1 MHASIKRLQI
11 LSGLTSIRA
20 IAKELGVAIGLM
32 ERWKTAGISKHA
44 AKKAAVFYGVD
55 IDYILTGQLPD
66 VVEDTKTTKAN
77 LKTIKRE
84 KARVKLLAAQSRMHP
99 SMKRLHE
106 VTGLSRKKD
115 ICELLG
121 LAASTVTNWGTRGVS
136 KEVSLEI
143 GTMYGIN
150 AAYILWGGDKA
161 IITQKGT
168 TAANTNASSSKHS
181 HTHTPTQPSPTVATK
196 DKKVVNTKDKKAVNT
211 KDKKIVSEPVELI
224 PVVISL
230 SVNRAG
236 ELKLGEIK
244 SMEIKPNGMS
254 DNSLVFQV
262 VGRSMLPEFNIN
274 DFAFVETEVKRGT
287 LYDGDFVLVQH
298 KDDEFADLKQVI
310 FGLRNN
316 EWYLAS
322 LNKDIPIYS
331 TLRPFEDYA
340 LIGKVMSKVT
350 KYKHPVRGYGRIPMT
365 GFPVRN

>member
-32 ERWKTAGISKHA
+32 ERWKTVGISKHA

-55 IDYILTGQLPD
+55 IGYILTGQLPD
-66 VVEDTKTTKAN
+66 VVEDTNTTKAN
-77 LKTIKRE
+77 LKTIKHE
-84 KARVKLLAAQSRMHP
+84 KARVKLLAAQSSLHP

-121 LAASTVTNWGTRGVS
+121 RSASTVTNWGTRGVS
-136 KEVSLEI
+136 KEVSLEV
-143 GTMYGIN
+143 GAMYGIN

-168 TAANTNASSSKHS
+168 AAANTNTSSNKHS
-181 HTHTPTQPSPTVATK
+181 HTPTQPSPTVATK
-196 DKKVVNTKDKKAVNT
+196 DKKVVKT

-262 VGRSMLPEFNIN
+262 VGRSMLPEFNVN

-350 KYKHPVRGYGRIPMT
+350 KYKHPVREYGRIPMT
-365 GFPVRN
+365 GFPIETNPSTDE

>member
-84 KARVKLLAAQSRMHP
+84 KARVKLLAAQSSMHP

-143 GTMYGIN
+143 GAMYGIN
-150 AAYILWGGDKA
+150 AAYILRGGDKA

-168 TAANTNASSSKHS
+168 AAANTNASSNKHS

-196 DKKVVNTKDKKAVNT
+196 DKKVVKT

>member
-84 KARVKLLAAQSRMHP
+84 KARVKLLAAQSSMHP

-121 LAASTVTNWGTRGVS
+121 VAASTVTNWGTRGVS